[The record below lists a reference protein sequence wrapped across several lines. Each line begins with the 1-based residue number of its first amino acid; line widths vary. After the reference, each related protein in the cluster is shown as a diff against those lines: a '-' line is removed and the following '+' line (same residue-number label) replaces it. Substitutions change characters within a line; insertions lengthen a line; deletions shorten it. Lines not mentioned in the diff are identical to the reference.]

1 MITLSQQ
8 LNNSN
13 LGWDVAKQPNPCLW
27 KGVTCSKSSLITQ
40 LSLSGFALSTD
51 KLPVVCAISSL
62 HSLDLSINNLSSIS
76 DFIKDCG
83 AIHGLKIGE
92 LTNLG
97 VLILSENN
105 LNGGIPT
112 NLFSI
117 STLSRFAAN
126 HNNFSGSIPGGLTR
140 YVKNLDLIYN
150 KLTGSIL
157 EDLLSFKN
165 LQTVDLSYNLLEGSI
180 PDKMSP
186 SLVRLRLRSNS
197 LNGVIPSANFATLE
211 KLTCLELDNNSFTGM
226 MPPELGDCQT
236 LTLLNLAQNKLN
248 GSLSAQLGNLRSLQV
263 MKLQLNNL
271 SGDIPVQFSLLKNL
285 SQLNISWN
293 SRTGLIPSSFSNLQ
307 ELTNLSLQHNYL
319 SGSIPDSIR
328 NMNSLT
334 ELQLGENQLSGR
346 IPSLPVKLQIALNLI
361 SNLFE
366 GSIPHSLSSLTGL
379 EVLGLSNNK
388 LSGKIPVFFFTQMP
402 TLTQLILSNNQ
413 SSGIVPKFTL
423 FVSVNISGNPN
434 LIPAPNTFPE
444 LAKKKM
450 PVAVSIITAVAA
462 GVLAARV
469 IIFIYLSIPRCFYFF
484 WIILSNFLT
493 ENEIHKSNISFTK
506 AMETIANPLN
516 IFLKTKFSTYY
527 KSIMPSGK
535 SYFIKKLNRSDKIFQ
550 NDKFEQELEI
560 IGKLNHS
567 NVMTPLA
574 YALTKDSAYLLYEYA
589 QTCTL
594 FDILHG
600 INGSSMDW
608 ESRYSVAVGLVQGLA
623 FLNGCTS
630 GPILLLDLSS
640 KNIMLKSLK
649 EPQLGDIE
657 LCKVIDPSKRIG
669 SLSTVAGSVDYIPPV
684 PEFAIA
690 CVSVLPRKAKD
701 ECCATD
707 ATKC

>member
-1 MITLSQQ
+1 
-8 LNNSN
+8 
-13 LGWDVAKQPNPCLW
+13 
-27 KGVTCSKSSLITQ
+27 
-40 LSLSGFALSTD
+40 
-51 KLPVVCAISSL
+51 
-62 HSLDLSINNLSSIS
+62 
-76 DFIKDCG
+76 
-83 AIHGLKIGE
+83 
-92 LTNLG
+92 
-97 VLILSENN
+97 
-105 LNGGIPT
+105 
-112 NLFSI
+112 
-117 STLSRFAAN
+117 
-126 HNNFSGSIPGGLTR
+126 
-140 YVKNLDLIYN
+140 
-150 KLTGSIL
+150 
-157 EDLLSFKN
+157 
-165 LQTVDLSYNLLEGSI
+165 
-180 PDKMSP
+180 MSP

-271 SGDIPVQFSLLKNL
+271 SGNIPVQFSLLKNL

-379 EVLGLSNNK
+379 EVLG
-388 LSGKIPVFFFTQMP
+388 
-402 TLTQLILSNNQ
+402 
-413 SSGIVPKFTL
+413 IVPKFTL

-450 PVAVSIITAVAA
+450 PVAVSIITALAA
-462 GVLAARV
+462 GVLAAR
-469 IIFIYLSIPRCFYFF
+469 
-484 WIILSNFLT
+484 
-493 ENEIHKSNISFTK
+493 
-506 AMETIANPLN
+506 
-516 IFLKTKFSTYY
+516 FSTYY

-550 NDKFEQELEI
+550 NDKFQQELEI

-600 INGSSMDW
+600 SNGSSMDW

-640 KNIMLKSLK
+640 KNIMLN
-649 EPQLGDIE
+649 
-657 LCKVIDPSKRIG
+657 
-669 SLSTVAGSVDYIPPV
+669 LSTVAGSVDYIPPEYAYTMRVTAAGNVYSFRVILLELLTRKPPISEGTKLAKVVLHNWEHEDKRDEIFDVNINATSLAIKIQMPAV